1 MTERERFEKVF
12 PSPKVAE
19 DAYQA
24 LQDELIQI
32 QATIESFAT
41 PAAALS
47 ALIDWHVAV
56 ATDPRVNGGKVLV
69 PVEATQEMIEAA
81 DKVDFTNEDTEASI
95 INMWQA
101 MLAAA

>member
-1 MTERERFEKVF
+1 MNAELEKWI
-12 PSPKVAE
+12 E
-19 DAYQA
+19 ENG
-24 LQDELIQI
+24 LQFVE
-32 QATIESFAT
+32 TMGGFGEK
-41 PAAALS
+41 LS
-47 ALIDWHVAV
+47 ASKSCKYPFAEY
-56 ATDPRVNGGKVLV
+56 VNVDNLRALFAGKVLV

>member
-1 MTERERFEKVF
+1 MNAELEKWIEENSYKFVRLF
-12 PSPKVAE
+12 GGDGE
-19 DAYQA
+19 
-24 LQDELIQI
+24 DELCV
-32 QATIESFAT
+32 TVNNLR
-41 PAAALS
+41 ALFE
-47 ALIDWHVAV
+47 
-56 ATDPRVNGGKVLV
+56 GKVLV